1 MPFCRWCSPAA
12 RREDDSEWTSG
23 WSEEGAEVRMPK
35 REARLVGLSPEDHY
49 SFSLVER
56 KGEVICEVCEQSPAD
71 GKEVSKPVMTVK
83 KPLVSQ
89 PAVFDVN
96 APQLGIRT
104 DDSVIRIPESLV
116 AKWVAKGQLK
126 QGDVVIGNAD
136 KLYSIPAPKF
146 LETAVWDETNKE
158 WILSISK
165 CELVP
170 ALIATLDDDRLTIEM
185 EKLISWRKTALSVKH
200 LVASNNN
207 GMAYTT
213 SLQEFLVG
221 GYKEGSLWVFD
232 IDNCSGPYF
241 MDLDWLLAED
251 EAGEIDNPHSSTKQT
266 DILDF

>member
-1 MPFCRWCSPAA
+1 M
-12 RREDDSEWTSG
+12 
-23 WSEEGAEVRMPK
+23 
-35 REARLVGLSPEDHY
+35 
-49 SFSLVER
+49 
-56 KGEVICEVCEQSPAD
+56 
-71 GKEVSKPVMTVK
+71 
-83 KPLVSQ
+83 
-89 PAVFDVN
+89 
-96 APQLGIRT
+96 
-104 DDSVIRIPESLV
+104 
-116 AKWVAKGQLK
+116 
-126 QGDVVIGNAD
+126 
-136 KLYSIPAPKF
+136 
-146 LETAVWDETNKE
+146 WDETNKE

-165 CELVP
+165 CALVP
-170 ALIATLDDDRLTIEM
+170 ALIAKLDDDRLTIEM

-251 EAGEIDNPHSSTKQT
+251 DVEEIDNPPSSSKQT